1 MGLDYLADGLK
12 KSKNPIDVERCETID
27 DISSSCR
34 VALSI
39 LNDLLNID
47 KLESGTLV
55 LERKLEPMLPFV
67 ADAMQAFK
75 LQATKQKVTME
86 LDYSSSSTSILEE
99 DVAPALDAP
108 ALSLPEGTT
117 ELGGGGVRSSI
128 SSIHTGQ
135 SDGLQFGL
143 PIMEDDCSNIDKNKF
158 GQVIRNLL
166 SNAMKFTHGRL
177 IVRMRSVECITL
189 SGLQET
195 EDFKMFGKISI
206 WDMIHTVMQRKRLQE
221 GFPARLALQVP
232 SKGWMQRQ
240 LSGQISSVHS
250 GNSGGSGGSGS
261 GTPLAAGT
269 PQNSTLNM
277 LGLGLGLA
285 AVGGGKYRC

>member
-12 KSKNPIDVERCETID
+12 KSTNPIDIERCETID

-47 KLESGTLV
+47 KLESGTLI

-67 ADAMQAFK
+67 SDAMQAFK
-75 LQATKQKVTME
+75 LQATKQKVSME
-86 LDYSSSSTSILEE
+86 LDYSSLVGDHE
-99 DVAPALDAP
+99 DIVMPRA
-108 ALSLPEGTT
+108 

-128 SSIHTGQ
+128 SSIHSGQ

-143 PIMEDDCSNIDKNKF
+143 PIMDDDCSNIDRNKF

-166 SNAMKFTHGRL
+166 SNAMKFTNGRL
-177 IVRMRSVECITL
+177 VVRMRSVECITL

-195 EDFKMFGKISI
+195 DDFKLFGKMSI

-221 GFPARLALQVP
+221 GFPNRISLQTLPVP

-240 LSGQISSVHS
+240 LSGQIQASNSSVHS
-250 GNSGGSGGSGS
+250 GHSGGSGGSGT
-261 GTPLAAGT
+261 GTAAAT
-269 PQNSTLNM
+269 NAPQSSALSM
-277 LGLGLGLA
+277 LGIGLGLTTSGG
-285 AVGGGKYRC
+285 VGTCRC